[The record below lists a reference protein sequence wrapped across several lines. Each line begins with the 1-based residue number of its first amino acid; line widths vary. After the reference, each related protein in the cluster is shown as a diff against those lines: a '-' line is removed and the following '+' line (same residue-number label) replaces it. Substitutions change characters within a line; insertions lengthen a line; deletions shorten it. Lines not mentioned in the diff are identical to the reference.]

1 VLLWQPQRT
10 WRTPLVWVL
19 HLGYA
24 WVPVHL
30 GLRAL
35 SELHLVPAP
44 LATHALTIGAIGG
57 MTIGMMTRTARGH
70 TARPLV
76 ADAFETASYLLV
88 LGAALTRVFLPL
100 LSGGTYPGSVVAS
113 GILWSAGF
121 GLYTVRYWPILT
133 RARLDGRPG

>member
-1 VLLWQPQRT
+1 MLWQPQRT
-10 WRTPLVWVL
+10 WRTPFVWVL

-35 SELHLVPAP
+35 SELQLVAAP

-57 MTIGMMTRTARGH
+57 LTIGMMTRTARGH

-76 ADAFETASYLLV
+76 ADGFEVASYLLV

-100 LSGGTYPGSVVAS
+100 LFGGIYAGSVLAS
-113 GILWSAGF
+113 GVLWSAGF
-121 GLYTVRYWPILT
+121 ALYAVRYWPVLT
-133 RARLDGRPG
+133 RPRLDGRPV